1 MFENYAMITLY
12 FGVLVVLGWLA
23 ARRIRNMSDFV
34 VGGKRLGFWVAAF
47 SAQATGESAWLLL
60 GLTGMGAMVGFSA
73 YWVVVGE
80 VIGVALAWFLM
91 APLFKRLTDRYES
104 MTVIDYLVS
113 RFRSTTQT
121 LRVISAISL
130 CFFVL
135 IYISAQIDATGS
147 AFAAFLD
154 WNYLVGAIVGF
165 VVVAAYCIAGG
176 FLAAAW
182 TDMFQGSVMLLCLV
196 MLPIVAY
203 LSLGNS
209 DAIYAGLQVI
219 DPGLVSIWGAAG
231 AGAGVGGVYS
241 GAAVGGWGG
250 LQKARVPFSPI

>member
-1 MFENYAMITLY
+1 MFEKYAMITLY
-12 FGVLVVLGWLA
+12 CGVLVVLGWLA

-60 GLTGMGAMVGFSA
+60 GVTGMGAMVGFSA
-73 YWVVVGE
+73 YWIVIGE

-91 APLFKRLTDRYES
+91 APRFKRLTDQYES

-113 RFRSTTQT
+113 RFKSSTQT

-147 AFAAFLD
+147 AFASFLAWD
-154 WNYLVGAIVGF
+154 YRVGAIVGF
-165 VVVAAYCIAGG
+165 MVVAPIA
-176 FLAAAW
+176 
-182 TDMFQGSVMLLCLV
+182 S
-196 MLPIVAY
+196 P
-203 LSLGNS
+203 
-209 DAIYAGLQVI
+209 
-219 DPGLVSIWGAAG
+219 
-231 AGAGVGGVYS
+231 
-241 GAAVGGWGG
+241 AV
-250 LQKARVPFSPI
+250 FSPPPGPICFRAR